1 MASGGG
7 LWREKWQQDI
17 VSKGV
22 AYTHKGDI
30 AATTLCCPSLL
41 TTSSCCKPVSS
52 ASSFAHLKI
61 TAAVCQRSSRVVVAR
76 LRRGGSQVSWKR
88 MEEVCKYTLGLKSR
102 CPLNLKPVSAAICIT
117 FDWGGGGALQKK
129 RLNE

>member
-7 LWREKWQQDI
+7 LWRENWQQDI

-30 AATTLCCPSLL
+30 AATALCCPSLL

-52 ASSFAHLKI
+52 ASSFAQLKI
-61 TAAVCQRSSRVVVAR
+61 TTAVCQRSSRVVVAR
-76 LRRGGSQVSWKR
+76 LRRGGSQVGWKR
-88 MEEVCKYTLGLKSR
+88 MEEVCKYTLGLKKSMPLEFEASERSR
-102 CPLNLKPVSAAICIT
+102 LHH
-117 FDWGGGGALQKK
+117 F
-129 RLNE
+129 